1 MIRLGIA
8 TILATI
14 FCGISMAQAHMP
26 DRCRRL
32 FIQAGKETQEVVRK
46 NEKVR
51 SIVNRL
57 RPERTRHYDWFDEFE
72 RLADATSNLLRA
84 MTYQHRALTKAINC
98 VAKN

>member
-1 MIRLGIA
+1 MIRTGAIIIIA
-8 TILATI
+8 IVLCVAT
-14 FCGISMAQAHMP
+14 AAEAHVP

-57 RPERTRHYDWFDEFE
+57 RPERARRYDWFDEFE
-72 RLADATSNLLRA
+72 RLTNATSNLLRA
-84 MTYQHRALTKAINC
+84 MTYQHQALTKAINC
-98 VAKN
+98 VAKR